1 MPRQRSPNRDR
12 AFEIW
17 QESGGSLL
25 LKDIAVQL
33 GVSENQIRK
42 WKNQDDWERKRK
54 VTLPIAKGNVTKRK
68 GGGQPGNKN
77 AVGNDGGAAPPGNKN
92 AEKHGFFSK
101 WLPAETLSIMQEI
114 ESKSPIDLLWDQIMI
129 QYTAII
135 RAQQIM
141 YVRDA
146 KDMSKEVSMSS
157 DEATAWDVQQA
168 WDKQA
173 KFLQA
178 QSRAMTTL
186 NGMIKQYDELCR
198 SDMATEEQQARI
210 DKLKADVN
218 KSSTADMTINV
229 RMSKEVEEYAD

>member
-1 MPRQRSPNRDR
+1 MPRQRSPNRDK

-25 LKDIAVQL
+25 LKDIAAQL
-33 GVSENQIRK
+33 GVSESQIRK

-54 VTLPIAKGNVTKRK
+54 VTLLNTKSNVTKRK

-77 AVGNDGGAAPPGNKN
+77 AVGNDGGAAPLGNKN
-92 AEKHGFFSK
+92 AERHGFFSK

-146 KDMSKEVSMSS
+146 NDLSREVSMSS

-198 SDMATEEQQARI
+198 SDMATEEQRARI
-210 DKLKADVN
+210 DRIRAETERISGGREDDVPI
-218 KSSTADMTINV
+218 TFYGGELLED
-229 RMSKEVEEYAD
+229 

>member
-1 MPRQRSPNRDR
+1 MPRQRSQNRDR
-12 AFEIW
+12 AFEIYK
-17 QESGGSLL
+17 ESGGSLL
-25 LKDIAVQL
+25 LKDIAAQL
-33 GVSENQIRK
+33 GVSESQIRK

-54 VTLPIAKGNVTKRK
+54 VTLPNTKSNVTKRK
-68 GGGQPGNKN
+68 GGGQPGNQN
-77 AVGNDGGAAPPGNKN
+77 AVGNDGGAAPLGNKN

-146 KDMSKEVSMSS
+146 NDLSKEVSMSS

-198 SDMATEEQQARI
+198 GDMATEEQRARI
-210 DKLKADVN
+210 DRIRAETERISGGREDDV
-218 KSSTADMTINV
+218 TITFYGG
-229 RMSKEVEEYAD
+229 ELLED